1 MFSVVF
7 SLKYTNYC
15 VKVFCLA
22 GLPFS
27 LTIRWKEQAFVIGGF
42 YLFPWA
48 FQGGQLLQLQDWDIK
63 ETPEN
68 LRAEN
73 DGIFCSS
80 SAAGRGS
87 AFLFPYYLP
96 LIMFKWLS
104 VFSNRY

>member
-68 LRAEN
+68 LPP
-73 DGIFCSS
+73 CCQSS
-80 SAAGRGS
+80 SLKALSQS
-87 AFLFPYYLP
+87 AFSSSFRIFFCLFY
-96 LIMFKWLS
+96 M
-104 VFSNRY
+104 